1 MLMQAL
7 VRTLDQHELMTNSI
21 PILKLS
27 YRTCLHVAGLQ
38 EHATAPSRYEWLK
51 YWIWETLVI
60 TMTCGQILEFKVCK
74 QLYWC
79 EYSYGTKRSPMS
91 PKQGVRRSPYQGPTG
106 VRIRQEESSKIL
118 VLITYW
124 LKKGLAMTGFEPASL
139 WQDLNLQ
146 SPETSLVPDPLGHT
160 VLYQ

>member
-1 MLMQAL
+1 MRQTQISFAWSNDKKLWVWLSWKGYESLATHWRGPTTDPHGDSWLLGFPPGPVCPSLDNLMLSGSPDCTMLMQAL

-79 EYSYGTKRSPMS
+79 EYSYGT
-91 PKQGVRRSPYQGPTG
+91 
-106 VRIRQEESSKIL
+106 
-118 VLITYW
+118 
-124 LKKGLAMTGFEPASL
+124 
-139 WQDLNLQ
+139 N
-146 SPETSLVPDPLGHT
+146 
-160 VLYQ
+160 